1 MTITARITGLSEQK
15 NLFTLDKRGHMK
27 TEAWNGWSDY
37 GKAYVN
43 RLNSQDWA
51 LLYNLS
57 PIELAL
63 GKPLTFTEISEY
75 LKLLPDDISR
85 ERKAVITYA
94 LQSVGKIPYYYGG
107 KAKVPG
113 YEGNNFAVITP
124 PDRKGRI
131 ISGLDCSGWVNWVY
145 WSSLGKIPTNLGTS
159 GLIYAGRAVSR
170 SDLKP
175 GDIIIRLGVNSHVV
189 MFLAWAPNGQMI
201 CIHETGGSV
210 SNVTVSVMDA
220 NWPYYRSLLD

>member
-1 MTITARITGLSEQK
+1 MSTG
-15 NLFTLDKRGHMK
+15 
-27 TEAWNGWSDY
+27 W
-37 GKAYVN
+37 
-43 RLNSQDWA
+43 NSQDWA
-51 LLYNLS
+51 LYIICPS
-57 PIELAL
+57 IELAL

-85 ERKAVITYA
+85 ERKVVITYA

-107 KAKVPG
+107 KAKAPG

-145 WSSLGKIPTNLGTS
+145 WSSLGKILTNLGTS

-175 GDIIIRLGVNSHVV
+175 GDIIIK
-189 MFLAWAPNGQMI
+189 
-201 CIHETGGSV
+201 TGGKFPCRHV
-210 SNVTVSVMDA
+210 PGLGAERPDDMHPRDRRKRQQRHGQCYGCKLA
-220 NWPYYRSLLD
+220 LLPFFIRLR